1 MLGKPV
7 VRCLAKYNSLEAEKG
22 PDEDAEGLQKEILLS
37 EGEKNHDSLQRVDFN
52 RCVKFIL
59 LLQFIHID
67 FIGLVNGC
75 QGIVKKIT
83 SLDLICAST
92 FHQLCLFS
100 ATDIQVFVDSLIIQ
114 GDCLNE
120 FNRSSNTRS
129 GGN

>member
-37 EGEKNHDSLQRVDFN
+37 EGEKNHDSLQRVDFK

-83 SLDLICAST
+83 SLDLIT

-120 FNRSSNTRS
+120 FNRSSHTRS